1 MLEEH
6 DPMLDEVFMRSVLV
20 GWQKNEIC
28 IYVMKR
34 ICIYLGLPDS
44 KDNFSTAIDAIRTKT
59 KKGKGTHMF
68 WKYAV
73 KGWLAQYYR
82 PVSEKLWDG
91 CSLEQAYDLW
101 LKTPKHKLVYKTK
114 ARAAKEDG
122 FGVAEAKY
130 KKSQQ
135 AFSIGRKVWKSAY
148 RARYDWKV
156 VK

>member
-1 MLEEH
+1 MEEH
-6 DPMLDEVFMRSVLV
+6 DPMLEELFMRSVLV
-20 GWQKNEIC
+20 GWQKDEIC
-28 IYVMKR
+28 MYVIRR
-34 ICIYLGLPDS
+34 ICLYLGLPDHR
-44 KDNFSTAIDAIRTKT
+44 KENFLFAVDAITTKT

-114 ARAAKEDG
+114 SKIAKEDG
-122 FGVAEAKY
+122 FGIAKAKY
-130 KKSQQ
+130 AKVRQ
-135 AFSIGRKVWKSAY
+135 AHSIGAKVFASSWKAQHN
-148 RARYDWKV
+148 WKV